1 MVDKKHRSCYNVC
14 IVKNKE
20 IVMKYTLITKKGKVM
35 QFYIKSMAE
44 LYHQMLGGALLVE
57 PEPDLISQS
66 PRSIYGHD

>member
-1 MVDKKHRSCYNVC
+1 
-14 IVKNKE
+14 
-20 IVMKYTLITKKGKVM
+20 MKYTLITKKGKVM

-57 PEPDLISQS
+57 PEPQS

>member
-1 MVDKKHRSCYNVC
+1 
-14 IVKNKE
+14 
-20 IVMKYTLITKKGKVM
+20 MKYTLITKQGKIM

-57 PEPDLISQS
+57 SEPDLVSQS